1 MNILNKWNLSFQR
14 LNANKSTTLE
24 TVNGIIGTGTA
35 TDEFI
40 KHITGDDDPEWKQYY
55 IDCSTTAGRNNAYKK
70 CDVVRSVLGKSSG
83 FIANLRVWALDED
96 GRQVKTRQA
105 QRIIQK
111 LNRPNPYEDFKRWFR
126 KLDAQ
131 CKLHGHAYV
140 HKQYSKAFN
149 EYDYYIIPYEFVTED
164 WDINVNLLYDRKV
177 KGYWINDSTKSFY
190 LKPEDVHIFYDVS
203 LDMSGCYRML
213 GGSRLQS
220 LSEVI
225 STYVTLWEVL
235 TELYGDSGARN
246 LISMGVNNPQM
257 MAMPKLKTEKEDIY
271 KKLKKFGGRRKQD
284 KNAIISTDAKVHQL
298 TSKMSDMEFANTIKD
313 CKKSIANAYE
323 IPAELLGIES
333 SRFKT
338 VPEARKEAY
347 TQSAI
352 PTAEYYFSEW
362 LQMVGE
368 TNLPFELKADYS
380 HLDFYQEAKL
390 QEAVAYQQMSGAV
403 VPLVSNN
410 IISVDEARV
419 KLDLE

>member
-1 MNILNKWNLSFQR
+1 MNIFGYKIFERTAQKAASVETV
-14 LNANKSTTLE
+14 AGVIGSTTAQSDF
-24 TVNGIIGTGTA
+24 IRKIMD
-35 TDEFI
+35 DEAP
-40 KHITGDDDPEWKQYY
+40 DWKQYY
-55 IDCSTTAGRNNAYKK
+55 IDCSTTKGRNDAYSK

-83 FIANLRVWALDED
+83 FIANLRVWALDEN
-96 GRQVKTRQA
+96 GKQVKTLQA
-105 QRIIQK
+105 RRIIAK

-140 HKQYSKAFN
+140 HKSYSALFN
-149 EYDYYIIPYEFVTED
+149 EYDYYIIPFEYVTPE
-164 WDINVNLLYDRKV
+164 WSTKTNVLYDRKV
-177 KGYWINDSTKSFY
+177 DRYLINDNTKSFY
-190 LKPEDVHIFYDVS
+190 LKPEEVHVFYDVS
-203 LDMSGCYRML
+203 LDMTGTGYRML

-225 STYVTLWEVL
+225 STYVVLWETL
-235 TELYGDSGARN
+235 TEMYGDSGARN
-246 LISMGVNNPQM
+246 LISLGANSPQM
-257 MAMPKLKTEKEDIY
+257 MAMPKLKDEKDSIY
-271 KKLKKFGGRRKQD
+271 KLLKKFGNRRKQD
-284 KNAIISTDAKVHQL
+284 KNAVTSADAKVFQL
-298 TSKMSDMEFANTIKD
+298 TAKMSEMEYANTIKD

-368 TNLPFELKADYS
+368 TSLPFELKADYS

-390 QEAVAYQQMSGAV
+390 QESVAYQQMSGAV
-403 VPLVSNN
+403 VPLVSNQ
-410 IISVDEARV
+410 IISVEEARV

>member
-1 MNILNKWNLSFQR
+1 MNILGYKFFERIEQKAVSVD
-14 LNANKSTTLE
+14 
-24 TVNGIIGTGTA
+24 TVAGIIGISSKQNSFISKVL
-35 TDEFI
+35 DEE
-40 KHITGDDDPEWKQYY
+40 TPEFKEYL
-55 IDCSTTAGRNNAYKK
+55 IDCSTAAGRNIAYKK

-83 FIANLRVWALDED
+83 FIANLKVWALDEN
-96 GRQVKTRQA
+96 GKQVKTMQA
-105 QRIIQK
+105 QRIIAK

-140 HKQYSKAFN
+140 HKSHSKLFN
-149 EYDYYIIPYEFVTED
+149 EYDYYIIPFEYVTPE
-164 WDINVNLLYDRKV
+164 WSTLTNVLYDRKV
-177 KGYWINDSTKSFY
+177 ERYLINDNNKSFY
-190 LKPEDVHIFYDVS
+190 LRPEDVHVFYDVS
-203 LDMSGCYRML
+203 LDMTGTGYRML

-220 LSEVI
+220 LSEII
-225 STYVTLWEVL
+225 STYVVLWETL
-235 TELYGDSGARN
+235 TEMYGDSGARN
-246 LISMGVNNPQM
+246 LISLGADSPQM
-257 MAMPKLKTEKEDIY
+257 MAMPKLKEEKDSIY
-271 KKLKKFGGRRKQD
+271 KLLKKFGNRRKQD
-284 KNAIISTDAKVHQL
+284 KNAVTSANAKVFQL
-298 TSKMSDMEFANTIKD
+298 TAKMSEMEYANTIKD

-362 LQMVGE
+362 LQMVGQ
-368 TNLPFELKADYS
+368 TALSFEIKADYS

-390 QEAVAYQQMSGAV
+390 QEAIAFQQMAGAV
-403 VPLVSNN
+403 VPLVSNT
-410 IISVDEARV
+410 IMSLDEARV

>member
-1 MNILNKWNLSFQR
+1 MNIFGYKIFERTQV
-14 LNANKSTTLE
+14 AKSASVE
-24 TVNGIIGTGTA
+24 TVAGIIGTSSA
-35 TDEFI
+35 ESDFLRKIMDDES
-40 KHITGDDDPEWKQYY
+40 PEWKQYF
-55 IDCSTTAGRNNAYKK
+55 IDCSTTKGRNDAYKK

-83 FIANLRVWALDED
+83 FIANLKVWALDED
-96 GRQVKTRQA
+96 GKQVKTPQA
-105 QRIIQK
+105 QKIIAK

-140 HKQYSKAFN
+140 HKKYSSLFK
-149 EYDYYIIPYEFVTED
+149 EYDYYVIPFEYVTEE
-164 WDINVNLLYDRKV
+164 WDNTTNLLYDRQV
-177 KGYWINDSTKSFY
+177 KRYLINDNVKSYY
-190 LKPEDVHIFYDVS
+190 LKPEDVHVFYDVS
-203 LDMSGCYRML
+203 LDMETYGYRML

-225 STYVTLWEVL
+225 STYVVLWETL
-235 TELYGDSGARN
+235 TEMYGDSGARN
-246 LISMGVNNPQM
+246 LISLGANSPQM
-257 MAMPKLKTEKEDIY
+257 MAMPKLKDEKENIY
-271 KKLKKFGGRRKQD
+271 KLLKKFGNRRKQD
-284 KNAIISTDAKVHQL
+284 KNAVTSADAKVFQL
-298 TSKMSDMEFANTIKD
+298 TAKMSEMEYANTIKD

-323 IPAELLGIES
+323 IPPELLGIES

-352 PTAEYYFSEW
+352 PSAEYYFSEW

-368 TNLPFELKADYS
+368 TSLPFSIKADYS

-390 QEAVAYQQMSGAV
+390 QEAVAYQQMAGAV

-410 IISVDEARV
+410 IITVAEARV